1 MFIKEKRLVTCVSF
15 RSIIAIV
22 IRHVPKHFFILI
34 LYIKFAM
41 PKSCMGFSIL
51 ISNFYHLTIW
61 CVLSTVSDFKASFPF
76 KSDFFLFSSHDSVM
90 FKEVWIQK
98 FKDGIMSHATI
109 ITFWTSSV
117 ANKFFKTK
125 MGIFYQSFWLFDCEH
140 SWLPPRRTYKDVSLY
155 IFLLHWNISAH
166 QFFPRNHNIMSC
178 RIVFCAVDTQFT

>member
-1 MFIKEKRLVTCVSF
+1 MQKVDECPHLNARVHNITLMMMIFAFKQRFLCLLKKRLVTCVSF

-41 PKSCMGFSIL
+41 PKSFMGFSIL

-90 FKEVWIQK
+90 FKKVWIQK

-125 MGIFYQSFWLFDCEH
+125 NADFLSILLTFWLWAQLITTTE
-140 SWLPPRRTYKDVSLY
+140 
-155 IFLLHWNISAH
+155 NI
-166 QFFPRNHNIMSC
+166 
-178 RIVFCAVDTQFT
+178 